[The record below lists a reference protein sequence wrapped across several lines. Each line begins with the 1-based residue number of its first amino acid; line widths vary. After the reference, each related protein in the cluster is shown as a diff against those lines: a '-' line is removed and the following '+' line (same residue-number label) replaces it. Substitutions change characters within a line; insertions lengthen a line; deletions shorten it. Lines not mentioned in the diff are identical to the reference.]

1 MQPILDIRPIRTD
14 RFTYSLGAARQSG
27 RPCEDLFETIDSC
40 LHDAGE
46 ALATYFERVQIF
58 YAGIPLGTHAVA
70 RLLYDPLG
78 LLQELKRRLVA
89 IYRVRSARWA
99 PAAGRFARR
108 AGKRKS
114 PRAQDRR
121 ARAATN
127 NIARPWPAVPCR
139 PASQARAVAAETA
152 ARPCCSGAAK
162 IEGSQVARSRG

>member
-58 YAGIPLGTHAVA
+58 YAGIALGTHPGA
-70 RLLYDPLG
+70 RLLHDPLG

-89 IYRVRSARWA
+89 ILRVRSARWA
-99 PAAGRFARR
+99 PPPPG
-108 AGKRKS
+108 S
-114 PRAQDRR
+114 
-121 ARAATN
+121 RAAL
-127 NIARPWPAVPCR
+127 AREKALERRTVER
-139 PASQARAVAAETA
+139 ELLATT
-152 ARPCCSGAAK
+152 
-162 IEGSQVARSRG
+162 